1 MVDVRYSLQ
10 GSENLVWA
18 LNIRCFL
25 DIQEEMSKRHIPIKP
40 EVQGKGWKQTYKYGS
55 HQCLDNFQI
64 TRTE

>member
-40 EVQGKGWKQTYKYGS
+40 EVQGKGWK
-55 HQCLDNFQI
+55 
-64 TRTE
+64 